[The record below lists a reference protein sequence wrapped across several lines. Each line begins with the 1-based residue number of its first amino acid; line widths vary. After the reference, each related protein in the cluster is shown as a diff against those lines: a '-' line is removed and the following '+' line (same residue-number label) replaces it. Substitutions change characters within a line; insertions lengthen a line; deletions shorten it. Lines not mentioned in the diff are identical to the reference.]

1 MTESIQETYHAEE
14 ERRIKERYS
23 AVPELFLNT
32 QPTMPEGSGNSTQSK
47 PEGFWDDVVTGLKNS
62 PRNVLGGARDAG
74 QEMIELTEDLW
85 NWAAGKSEYLG
96 QWDAPDLPKIPES
109 ESTTGRITR
118 SMAQFL
124 TGFLP
129 WTGGLKVAGVTN
141 GLVRGMAAGA
151 MSEMTVFDPYE
162 DRLSNMIHEVSGWD
176 EGLGH
181 DILSFLEA
189 DKGNS
194 PLEARLKAGLE
205 GLVMD
210 GGMELASGVMKALK
224 IVKKRYS
231 PEIAAE
237 ADSAIKRMSDEEM
250 ETLQKQIEDGRIDAD
265 TPEERYTPKAGG
277 EALARAYEKFVTSGD
292 YIELNDVIKKCHFE
306 DDTQIQ
312 EFYDAI
318 STKPLNRDS
327 VQSHRKVAETAST
340 MGFSKKEFDKIQVN
354 DEQMAAKVLRARQ
367 TVDVLE
373 NVMRAIA
380 INPNKTADDYV
391 QFGRFLE
398 MHFDV
403 RQRLLDVKTNIA
415 RTLSSF
421 RIKSKTNHGLNYD
434 EVAESVLQQA
444 GGKQKFQFMMQKMAD
459 MQNPVNVSSLVNAS
473 KKKNFVEHMQSYWIN
488 SLLSGP
494 STHMRNIVGNLSA
507 QVFKGME
514 LGTAAMR
521 VGGETS
527 FKDLGAYMHGMV
539 GGALE
544 AIGLPMFKQSAA
556 LEYKGSVWKTLLEN
570 EGVIDQRT
578 FMDSTTSGVAEI
590 PPKTFMGKAA
600 KWAGHA
606 ITMPSRTL
614 ATGDEFFKT
623 MAYRADL
630 RMQASIAARNQSEKS
645 RLEFMEA
652 FLNDPPSDAVAQ
664 ASKEMRVMTFQNDG
678 GKFTQAL
685 QKMSNEQPLLKFAMP
700 FVRTPVNILKYVGHR
715 TPLINRFS
723 KQMQEDIAAG
733 GVRKEMAEARVALGS
748 TLYGLGLMLA
758 ANGTVTG
765 VYDKKKHRSAQ
776 WTGSG
781 AGKLKIGDRVFDI
794 STSDPIGAFFIMA
807 ADTFDL
813 LEKASADEIDNY
825 MGACTALIA
834 SNLSNR
840 SYLQGL
846 GQLLT
851 ALTGDGLGS
860 QESKMEWYTKQFVGS
875 FVPNLMKQI
884 NRSEFDDTMHENR
897 NLLDSI
903 RNGVIGQSNQLA
915 PKLNPITGEIRKYG
929 DSGFIGLQP
938 FYANELSGDPL
949 MQELARKEIPFEGV
963 DWEINGVELSPEK
976 KNEWTKW
983 ITQGAKDAK
992 GRTMQQAL
1000 RSLVKSKMY
1009 QEAPDRVSPDDRRR
1023 TKDWML
1029 QRIMSRYRT
1038 AGKRLFLRANPDVN
1052 QQILMR
1058 KHGV

>member
-1 MTESIQETYHAEE
+1 MTVANIPEAYHAEE

-32 QPTMPEGSGNSTQSK
+32 QTAPGSTGQQTQSK
-47 PEGFWDDVVTGLKNS
+47 PEGFWDDVWTGVKNS
-62 PRNVLGGARDAG
+62 PRNVVGGARDAG
-74 QEMIELTEDLW
+74 QELLDLTEDLW
-85 NWAAGKSEYLG
+85 NWAADKSDYLG
-96 QWDAPDLPKIPES
+96 QWDAPELPEIAEA

-129 WTGGLKVAGVTN
+129 WAGGLKVAGVAN
-141 GLVRGMAAGA
+141 GVARGMAAGA

-162 DRLSNMIHEVSGWD
+162 DRLSNMIHEISGWD

-189 DKGNS
+189 DKEDS
-194 PLEARLKAGLE
+194 QLEARLKAGLE

-210 GGMELASGVMKALK
+210 GGMELAGGVMKALK
-224 IVKKRYS
+224 IVKARHS
-231 PEIAAE
+231 PDIAAE
-237 ADSAIKRMSDEEM
+237 ADSAIKRMSDEEV
-250 ETLQKQIEDGRIDAD
+250 EALQKQIEHGRINAD
-265 TPEERYTPKAGG
+265 EPEELYTPKAGG
-277 EALARAYEKFVTSGD
+277 EALAMAYEKFVTSGD

-318 STKPLNRDS
+318 STKSLNRES
-327 VQSHRKVAETAST
+327 VQSHREVAETAST

-380 INPNKTADDYV
+380 TNPNKTADDYV

-434 EVAESVLQQA
+434 EVAESILQQT

-459 MQNPVNVSSLVNAS
+459 MQNPVNVSHLVNAS

-494 STHMRNIVGNLSA
+494 STHMRNIVGNMSA

-527 FKDLGAYMHGMV
+527 FKDLGSYMHGMV

-544 AIGLPMFKQSAA
+544 AIGLPLFKQSAA
-556 LEYKGSVWKTLLEN
+556 LEYKGSVWKVLRDN
-570 EGVIDQRT
+570 EGAIDQRN
-578 FMDSTTSGVAEI
+578 FMDVNASNVGNI
-590 PPKTFMGKAA
+590 PADTFMGRAA

-606 ITMPSRTL
+606 ITMPSRAL

-645 RLEFMEA
+645 RMEFMEE

-685 QKMSNEQPLLKFAMP
+685 QRMSNEQPLLKFAMP

-715 TPLINRFS
+715 TPIINRFS
-723 KQMQEDIAAG
+723 SQMQADIAAG

-748 TLYGLGLMLA
+748 TLYGIGLMLA
-758 ANGTVTG
+758 ASGTVTG
-765 VYDKKKHRSAQ
+765 TYDKKKHRSAEFI
-776 WTGSG
+776 GSG
-781 AGKLKIGDRVFDI
+781 KGKLKFGNKTFDI

-813 LEKASADEIDNY
+813 LEKASSDEIDNY

-860 QESKMEWYTKQFVGS
+860 QESKMEWYSKQFVGS
-875 FVPNLMKQI
+875 FVPNLFKQM
-884 NRSEFDDTMHENR
+884 NRSEFDNTMRENR

-903 RNGVIGQSNQLA
+903 RNGIPGQSNQLV
-915 PKLNPITGEIRKYG
+915 PKLHPITGEPRKYG
-929 DSGFIGLQP
+929 DSGFMGLQP
-938 FYANELSGDPL
+938 FYATELSDDPL
-949 MQELARKEIPFEGV
+949 MQELARKEIPFDGV
-963 DWEINGVELSPEK
+963 DWQMKGVELTPEK
-976 KNEWTKW
+976 RNEWTKW
-983 ITQGAKDAK
+983 ITQGAKDSK
-992 GRTMQQAL
+992 GRTMQKAL

-1009 QEAPDRVSPDDRRR
+1009 QEAPDRVSPEDRRK

-1038 AGKRLFLRANPDVN
+1038 AGKKLFIRANPDIH